1 MSFIY
6 LKTSTYQKYRNY
18 EMLELYLSM
27 FFRETEPITNRINKK
42 WFTIKTDARIMGL
55 TSPNLQHGEWEET

>member
-42 WFTIKTDARIMGL
+42 
-55 TSPNLQHGEWEET
+55 